1 MDDSSL
7 TYWASL
13 PPDKLAARAM
23 DKVKAFRSWFRATGY
38 AEKALK
44 GWRYA
49 NGWTDAGETSSRLQM
64 GGERN
69 QLVKTVIN
77 GVRPLR
83 QRTVAMVLSGS
94 PEMQPIASNSDAAA
108 REQADLSRGVLEH
121 IHRTHHRKQKDRK
134 VLALA
139 MDMGEGALV
148 VEWDARLGKPVAVD
162 EEGNPE
168 MWEGG
173 FRYWVA
179 SAFDVYRDPGLR
191 DWGDASWVIVRR
203 WVSKYRLAATYPE
216 KAGAILGAAANSNAA
231 KDIDDLFDLRMIQD
245 AGHESDM
252 VAEYVLWHLDTPE
265 LPGGRELR
273 LLGDG
278 TWLSDTEYPYDG
290 DALPVKRL
298 APDEV
303 SCTSLG
309 YTTIFDALG
318 LTDAINAI
326 ESAMVTNVTKGAVP
340 PIINPTGSNL
350 SKGTPIGTGHTVLD
364 VAKPELAPFAMEM
377 PQTPPEAY
385 KLLEVLERQRLEGS
399 GLNETAMGRP
409 PYSGMAAQAMALLD
423 AKADEYQDPLR
434 TGHLDYLSEVATF
447 ELRIIKRYAQ
457 EKRIAQVAGK
467 AKQWMTKSY
476 DAESLTLVDG
486 VLFEPVGQASRSMAG
501 RIGIM
506 ETMNNFGVPLSVEQI
521 VEMFQ
526 TGQYEADFEA
536 PMANRYRIREENEL
550 LMTGQMP
557 PIILYRTHWL
567 DIPEHLALLN
577 SPSIIEKPEVV
588 DAVMTTVSMKMQAWR
603 SLPPDVLQLLG
614 GPPPPM
620 PGAPVGM
627 GPPVPGGSGN
637 EQPQG
642 EPPPTDA
649 AAGAVAALDPNAQP
663 PEMPMPPG
671 VAA

>member
-13 PPDKLAARAM
+13 PPDKLATRAM

-148 VEWDARLGKPVAVD
+148 VEWDARLGRPVAVD

-191 DWGDASWVIVRR
+191 DWGDTSWVIVRR

-216 KAGAILGAAANSNAA
+216 KAGAILGAAASGNMA

-273 LLGDG
+273 LLPDG

-318 LTDAINAI
+318 ITDAINAI

-476 DAESLTLVDG
+476 DAESLSLVDG

-501 RIGIM
+501 RLGIM
-506 ETMNNFGVPLSVEQI
+506 ETMNNFGVPMSAEQI

-557 PIILYRTHWL
+557 PVLPYRTHWL
-567 DIPEHLALLN
+567 DITEHLALLN
-577 SPSIIEKPEVV
+577 SPSVVDKPEVV
-588 DAVMTTVSMKMQAWR
+588 DAVLTTVSMKLQAWR
-603 SLPPDVLQLLG
+603 SMPADMLALLG
-614 GPPPPM
+614 GPPPP
-620 PGAPVGM
+620 PP
-627 GPPVPGGSGN
+627 GPPAGMVPPGPTGPGT

-649 AAGAVAALDPNAQP
+649 AAGAVEALDPNAEA

-671 VAA
+671 EAA